1 MVTDVY
7 GRDSV
12 CADVAYGM
20 SQDGSELT
28 VMDYNTYEPSDHS
41 DVLQAAA
48 VVTDVYGRDSVCA
61 DVAYGMSQDGSELTV
76 MDYNTYEPSDHWTYG

>member
-28 VMDYNTYEPSDHS
+28 VMDYNTYEPSD
-41 DVLQAAA
+41 
-48 VVTDVYGRDSVCA
+48 R
-61 DVAYGMSQDGSELTV
+61 
-76 MDYNTYEPSDHWTYG
+76 WTYG